1 VTGHVRKE
9 RKETMPKR
17 RKGKSP
23 FICGKCGK
31 GFPDAGELGM
41 HVAEDHKRK
50 ARKKTRPSRKARRS
64 SGRPSRAIARASMKC
79 EKCGRTGFKNGHSYA
94 AHKRYCKGALA
105 QNAAVLRPLAGK
117 PPFAGPSLIQS
128 LAKMPSNGK
137 NPIED
142 LRRLAAGKR
151 QEAAEID
158 KLVEEFE
165 TKAKTLLG

>member
-1 VTGHVRKE
+1 
-9 RKETMPKR
+9 MSKR

-50 ARKKTRPSRKARRS
+50 PRMKTKPSKATPRRS
-64 SGRPSRAIARASMKC
+64 SVRPSRAIRRTGMKC
-79 EKCGRTGFKNGHSYA
+79 EKCGRAAFFSRHSFA

-105 QNAAVLRPLAGK
+105 QNASVLRPLADK
-117 PPFAGPSLIQS
+117 RPFAGPSLIQS

-165 TKAKTLLG
+165 AKAKTLLG

>member
-1 VTGHVRKE
+1 
-9 RKETMPKR
+9 MSKR

-23 FICGKCGK
+23 FICGKCGQ

-50 ARKKTRPSRKARRS
+50 VGKKARPSRKATPRRL
-64 SGRPSRAIARASMKC
+64 SGRPSRAIRRTGMKC
-79 EKCGRTGFKNGHSYA
+79 EKCGRAAFFSRHSFA

-117 PPFAGPSLIQS
+117 RPFAGPSLIQS